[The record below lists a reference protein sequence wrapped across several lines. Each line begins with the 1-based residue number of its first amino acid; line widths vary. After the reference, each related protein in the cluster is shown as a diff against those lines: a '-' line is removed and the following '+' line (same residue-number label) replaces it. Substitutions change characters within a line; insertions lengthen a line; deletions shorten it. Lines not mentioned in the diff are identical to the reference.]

1 MHRSINDLT
10 EGLEHLLDSPV
21 SEGVVEMI
29 AVRPAED
36 RRELLSTGKLD
47 TELGLVGDNWKARG
61 NRHTADGRAD
71 PKAQLTLMNSRVANL
86 VAGERERW
94 ALAGDQLYVD
104 LDLSIQN
111 LPPGAR
117 LQIGD
122 AVIEIS
128 DTPHTGCPKFAS
140 RFGAE
145 ALRFVNTGVGRDARF
160 RGVNTSIVQS
170 GEVSVGDSVIKLTE
184 PDL

>member
-1 MHRSINDLT
+1 MHRSISDLT
-10 EGLEHLLDSPV
+10 KGLEYLLASPV

-29 AVRPAED
+29 AARPRED
-36 RRELLSTGKLD
+36 QRDLLPTGKLD

-61 NRHTADGRAD
+61 NRHTADGSAD
-71 PKAQLTLMNSRVANL
+71 PKAQLTLMNSRVVDL
-86 VAGERERW
+86 VAGDRQRW

-104 LDLSIQN
+104 LDLSKEN
-111 LPPGAR
+111 LPPGTR

-122 AVIEIS
+122 AVIEVS
-128 DTPHTGCPKFAS
+128 DKPHTGCDKFAS

-160 RGVNTSIVQS
+160 RGVNTFVVLS
-170 GEVSVGDSVIKLTE
+170 GEVNVGDSVVKLTDA
-184 PDL
+184 DL

>member
-1 MHRSINDLT
+1 MHRSIGDLT
-10 EGLEHLLDSPV
+10 EGLEHLLDSPE
-21 SEGVVEMI
+21 SAGVVEMI
-29 AVRPAED
+29 AVRPGED
-36 RRELLSTGKLD
+36 QRELLMTGKLD
-47 TELGLVGDNWKARG
+47 TEIGLVGDNWKTRG
-61 NRHTADGRAD
+61 NSHTEDGSAD
-71 PKAQLTLMNSRVANL
+71 PNAQLTLMNSRVIDL
-86 VAGERERW
+86 VAGGRDRW

-104 LDLSIQN
+104 LDLSIEN

-122 AVIEIS
+122 AVIEVS
-128 DTPHTGCPKFAS
+128 DKPHTGCPKFAS

-160 RGVNTSIVQS
+160 RGVNTFVVQS
-170 GEVSVGDSVIKLTE
+170 GEVSVGDSVFKLTE

>member
-1 MHRSINDLT
+1 MHRSIGDLT

-21 SEGVVEMI
+21 SEGIVEMI
-29 AVRPAED
+29 VARPGED
-36 RRELLSTGKLD
+36 RRKQLSTGKLD
-47 TELGLVGDNWKARG
+47 TEAGLVGDDWKARG
-61 NRHTADGRAD
+61 SRHTEGGSADQR
-71 PKAQLTLMNSRVANL
+71 AQLTVMSSRVVDL
-86 VAGERERW
+86 VAGARDRW

-104 LDLSIQN
+104 LDLSKGN
-111 LPPGAR
+111 LPPGTR

-122 AVIEIS
+122 AVIEVS
-128 DTPHTGCPKFAS
+128 DKPHTGCKKFAS

-160 RGVNTSIVQS
+160 RGVNTFVVQS
-170 GEVSVGDSVIKLTE
+170 GEVSVGDSVLKLTE

>member
-1 MHRSINDLT
+1 MHRSIDDLT
-10 EGLEHLLDSPV
+10 EGLEYLLDSPAAA
-21 SEGVVEMI
+21 GVVEMI
-29 AVRPAED
+29 AARPAED
-36 RRELLSTGKLD
+36 QRELLTTAKLD
-47 TELGLVGDNWKARG
+47 TEIGLVGDSWKARG
-61 NRHTADGRAD
+61 AGHTEDGSADR
-71 PKAQLTLMNSRVANL
+71 KAQLTLMNSRVIDL
-86 VAGERERW
+86 VAGERHRW

-104 LDLSIQN
+104 LDLSQQN
-111 LPPGAR
+111 LPPGSR

-128 DTPHTGCPKFAS
+128 DKAHTGCKKFAS

-160 RGVNTSIVQS
+160 RGVNAFVVKS
-170 GEVSVGDSVIKLTE
+170 GEIGVGDSVLKLTE